1 MGKVIFGTGLM
12 ICGTLAGL
20 THTLVTVLSGIGI
33 DQGVFISRR
42 ATLMDY
48 GIVIFIAGV
57 ILSVWGLKEQDK
69 NGMKI
74 TVFGTGLI
82 ICGALLEFGYFI
94 LWDVAGWVWTI
105 VLWDNAATQDWFPI
119 PEYYRFFAYAF
130 IFGGVA
136 LNIWGLVRSR
146 KKGDLVV

>member
-1 MGKVIFGTGLM
+1 
-12 ICGTLAGL
+12 
-20 THTLVTVLSGIGI
+20 
-33 DQGVFISRR
+33 
-42 ATLMDY
+42 MDY